1 MLLRRKTFP
10 LLLCLFLIAFKV
22 AASSIFVQAAIERAE
37 LAGDYSSIVAMQ
49 MNPETSDAADE
60 NGKVHTMYLMSH
72 VTANISTAEVA
83 MCQTQVTSIQYF
95 VADKV
100 LLTQN
105 FPDAEFKP
113 PKVIASIHLG

>member
-49 MNPETSDAADE
+49 MNPETSDTSDD
-60 NGKVHTMYLMSH
+60 NGKVHTMNLMSH
-72 VTANISTAEVA
+72 VTANISTAQINI
-83 MCQTQVTSIQYF
+83 CQPQARSIQYF
-95 VADKV
+95 VADKI

-113 PKVIASIHLG
+113 PKTIS

>member
-10 LLLCLFLIAFKV
+10 LLICLFLIAFKV

-37 LAGDYSSIVAMQ
+37 LAGDYSAIVAMQ
-49 MNPETSDAADE
+49 LNPVTSDAADD
-60 NGKVHTMYLMSH
+60 NGKVHTMYLMHH
-72 VTANISTAEVA
+72 VTANVSTVEIAIYPP
-83 MCQTQVTSIQYF
+83 QIRSIQYF

-113 PKVIASIHLG
+113 PKSIA

>member
-10 LLLCLFLIAFKV
+10 LLICLFLIAFKV

-37 LAGDYSSIVAMQ
+37 LAGDYSAIVAMQ
-49 MNPETSDAADE
+49 LNPVTSDAADD
-60 NGKVHTMYLMSH
+60 NGKVHTMYLMHH
-72 VTANISTAEVA
+72 VTANVSTVEIAIYPP
-83 MCQTQVTSIQYF
+83 QIRSIQYF

-113 PKVIASIHLG
+113 PKQSSKSI

>member
-37 LAGDYSSIVAMQ
+37 LAGDYSSIIAMQ
-49 MNPETSDAADE
+49 LNPETSDTADD
-60 NGKVHTMYLMSH
+60 NGKVHTMYLMHH
-72 VTANISTAEVA
+72 VAANISTTEFTIYPP
-83 MCQTQVTSIQYF
+83 QIRSIQYF

-113 PKVIASIHLG
+113 PKSIA

>member
-10 LLLCLFLIAFKV
+10 LLLCLCLIAFKV

-37 LAGDYSSIVAMQ
+37 LAGDYGSIVAMQ
-49 MNPETSDAADE
+49 LSPETAENGDD

-72 VTANISTAEVA
+72 VAANISTVEVA
-83 MCQTQVTSIQYF
+83 IYPPQTRNIQYF
-95 VADKV
+95 VAGKV

-105 FPDAEFKP
+105 ISDAVFKP
-113 PKVIASIHLG
+113 PKAIA

>member
-37 LAGDYSSIVAMQ
+37 LAGDYSGIIAMQ
-49 MNPETSDAADE
+49 MNPETSDTADE
-60 NGKVHTMYLMSH
+60 NGKVHTMYLMHH

-83 MCQTQVTSIQYF
+83 ICQPQVRSVQYF

-113 PKVIASIHLG
+113 PKTIA

>member
-22 AASSIFVQAAIERAE
+22 AASSIFIQAAIERAE

-49 MNPETSDAADE
+49 MNPETSDTSDD
-60 NGKVHTMYLMSH
+60 NGKVHTMNLMSH
-72 VTANISTAEVA
+72 VTANISIAEIVIYR
-83 MCQTQVTSIQYF
+83 QQLRTSQYF

-105 FPDAEFKP
+105 FPDTEFKP
-113 PKVIASIHLG
+113 PKVIA

>member
-22 AASSIFVQAAIERAE
+22 AASSIFIQAAIERAE

-49 MNPETSDAADE
+49 LNPETSDTSDD
-60 NGKVHTMYLMSH
+60 NGKVHTMNLMSH
-72 VTANISTAEVA
+72 VTANISNTEIAI
-83 MCQTQVTSIQYF
+83 CQLQVGSIQNF

-113 PKVIASIHLG
+113 PKTIT